1 MTVESVRGPEE
12 LPGRGVPAD
21 SGLACLLILARY
33 HGVPATPEVVLRELG
48 TSGPVAEAEIVRA
61 ARALGLRAW
70 RLRPRRRRLRHVPV
84 PAVAALAGGR
94 FVILS
99 RIDAETAYLHD
110 PHGVQPSTM
119 SRAEFERVWEGALVR
134 LAPARGAATAGARGL
149 AWVLPAVLRHRAV
162 VVEVLAASLAL
173 QILAILTPLGTQIV
187 VDKVLVHRGLSTLT
201 VIGVG
206 LLVLAAFEAVLGALR
221 GYLVAHA
228 GSRIDAE
235 LGARLVRHLLALPL
249 AWFEARRTGETA
261 ARVRELETIR
271 QFVTGSTVTLV
282 LDVAFGA
289 VFLVILYAYSPGLT
303 LLVLLALPVYGLLSA
318 AITPVLRARL
328 DERFHRAAASHA
340 LLVETVAGIETVKA
354 LALEPRTQRRWE
366 ASLAAQARAT
376 FRASHLGQAAGQ
388 AAGWIGRTLTV
399 VLLWA
404 GAHEVMDGRLTVG
417 ELIAFNML
425 AGRVTGPVLRLV
437 QLWQE
442 LQQVA
447 LALRRLSDVLGAPAE
462 QSPGRAG
469 GAPRLRGEILFDEV
483 HFRYRPGGAAVLRGL
498 SVRIPAGAVVGI
510 VGRSGSGKSTIARL
524 LQRLYVPEQGRI
536 LLDGFDVGTLD
547 LPALRRQIG
556 VVLQDSVLFA
566 GTVREN
572 IAVTDPGLPLERV
585 IRAARLAGAHDFIA
599 GLPDGYDTVVGERGA
614 TLSGGQRQRIAI
626 ARALVPDPR
635 ILVLD
640 EATSALDGEA
650 EAALQRNLAL
660 IRAGRTVL
668 LIAHRLSTVRDADRI
683 FVIDQGRLV
692 EDGLH
697 AELVARGGTYARLLR
712 HQAGTVEAVSP

>member
-1 MTVESVRGPEE
+1 MAGDAARSPDERPSRGSAPS
-12 LPGRGVPAD
+12 D
-21 SGLACLLILARY
+21 SGLACLLIMARY
-33 HGVPATPEVVLRELG
+33 HGVPAAPDLVFRDLG
-48 TSGPVAEAEIVRA
+48 TTDPLSDADILRA
-61 ARALGLRAW
+61 ARVLGLRAR
-70 RLRPRRRRLRHVPV
+70 RLRPRRGRLPQVPV
-84 PAVAALAGGR
+84 PAIAPLADGR
-94 FVILS
+94 FVIVS
-99 RIDAETAYLHD
+99 HVDAETVHLHAPLEPRRD
-110 PHGVQPSTM
+110 AMT
-119 SRAEFERVWEGALVR
+119 RAEFERAWAGTILR
-134 LAPARGAATAGARGL
+134 LAPPRGAPAPGAGGL
-149 AWVLPAVLRHRAV
+149 AWVLPALLRHRAV
-162 VVEVLAASLAL
+162 AAEVLAASLAL
-173 QILAILTPLGTQIV
+173 QVLGILTPLGTQIV

-201 VIGVG
+201 LIGVG
-206 LLVLAAFEAVLGALR
+206 LLALAAFEGILGTLR

-249 AWFEARRTGETA
+249 TWFEARRTGETA

-271 QFVTGSTVTLV
+271 QFVTGSTLTLL
-282 LDVAFGA
+282 LDVAFGV
-289 VFLVILYAYSPGLT
+289 VFLVVLCAYSLSLT
-303 LLVLLALPVYGLLSA
+303 GVVLLALPAYALLSA
-318 AITPVLRARL
+318 AITPILRSRL
-328 DERFHRAAASHA
+328 EERFQRAAASQA

-354 LALEPRTQRRWE
+354 LALEPRAQRRWE
-366 ASLAAQARAT
+366 TTLAAQARAT
-376 FRASHLGQAAGQ
+376 FRASHLGQAAGH

-399 VLLWA
+399 VLLWV

-442 LQQVA
+442 LQQVT
-447 LALRRLSDVLGAPAE
+447 LAFRRLSDVLGAPVE
-462 QSPGRAG
+462 RSPHGVG
-469 GAPRLRGEILFDEV
+469 GPRLRGEVVFEDV

-510 VGRSGSGKSTIARL
+510 VGRSGSGKSTLARL

-547 LPALRRQIG
+547 LPGLRRQIG

-572 IAVTDPGLPLERV
+572 IAVTDPGLPLDRV
-585 IRAARLAGAHDFIA
+585 VGAARQAGAHDFIA
-599 GLPDGYDTVVGERGA
+599 GLPEGYDTLVGERGS

-626 ARALVPDPR
+626 ARALVTDPR

-650 EAALQRNLAL
+650 EALLQRNLAD
-660 IRAGRTVL
+660 IRKGRTVV

-683 FVIDQGRLV
+683 FVIDEGRLV
-692 EDGLH
+692 EEGVH
-697 AELVARGGTYARLLR
+697 EELRARGGAYARLLR
-712 HQAGTVEAVSP
+712 YQAGGLEVASA